1 VVNMDTEELQVK
13 VLMFAMVKA
22 IEEIAKVDEDMQEE
36 LEDLEG
42 RIQWKV
48 ANIRAYQIFGEGLEY
63 SFGFDKEIEDP
74 NVTLTISE
82 LATAKRFFT
91 GELDGTSAYMS
102 GDLAIEGDLQFVM
115 AYSSVA
121 DLLLD
126 YLEPLIGR

>member
-1 VVNMDTEELQVK
+1 MDTEELQVK